1 MKERIAN
8 FLAKQLS
15 QNQLNQ
21 VLYRP
26 TTAGV
31 PFVLKDDKESFI
43 RDGYENNPNV
53 YAIINTI
60 TRSAAVVPWV
70 VYQVTDEKKLSEYR
84 RTKAELSIK
93 REVLKRKAL
102 EEIPDSDLAD
112 VIQRPNPEQGQSE
125 FIENMLGF
133 MLATGDTYIH
143 GVEADSVFQ
152 ELYVMPAH
160 ITEIVSSGGL
170 ESPIKGYKV
179 RGYSYNITL
188 DYATVMHMKYWN
200 PDYRS
205 PGSHLYGMSPL
216 RAARS
221 VVTQSNDTFTANQ
234 RALQNMGA
242 EGMLSLEDEYIT
254 PEQFGQ
260 LQRDMK
266 ARVESPNNYKRML
279 LAANKWK
286 WIQFGIS
293 PVDLNIIES
302 QKMSLRDL
310 CNIYGISSELLND
323 PDNKTNANKK
333 ESRRALYYETVLP
346 MLDHLKYELNRW
358 LVPAYSQRDGV
369 DYYID
374 YDTSAIPAL
383 AEDMDKVAE
392 RLSRIDELT
401 FNEKREALGY
411 GRLDE
416 PMYDKPWVDMRKM
429 PVEEGE
435 KFIDYLNAD
444 TKSR

>member
-1 MKERIAN
+1 
-8 FLAKQLS
+8 
-15 QNQLNQ
+15 
-21 VLYRP
+21 
-26 TTAGV
+26 
-31 PFVLKDDKESFI
+31 
-43 RDGYENNPNV
+43 
-53 YAIINTI
+53 
-60 TRSAAVVPWV
+60 
-70 VYQVTDEKKLSEYR
+70 
-84 RTKAELSIK
+84 
-93 REVLKRKAL
+93 
-102 EEIPDSDLAD
+102 
-112 VIQRPNPEQGQSE
+112 
-125 FIENMLGF
+125 
-133 MLATGDTYIH
+133 
-143 GVEADSVFQ
+143 
-152 ELYVMPAH
+152 
-160 ITEIVSSGGL
+160 
-170 ESPIKGYKV
+170 
-179 RGYSYNITL
+179 
-188 DYATVMHMKYWN
+188 
-200 PDYRS
+200 
-205 PGSHLYGMSPL
+205 
-216 RAARS
+216 
-221 VVTQSNDTFTANQ
+221 
-234 RALQNMGA
+234 MGA

-346 MLDHLKYELNRW
+346 LLDHLKYELNRW

>member
-1 MKERIAN
+1 
-8 FLAKQLS
+8 
-15 QNQLNQ
+15 
-21 VLYRP
+21 
-26 TTAGV
+26 
-31 PFVLKDDKESFI
+31 
-43 RDGYENNPNV
+43 
-53 YAIINTI
+53 
-60 TRSAAVVPWV
+60 
-70 VYQVTDEKKLSEYR
+70 
-84 RTKAELSIK
+84 
-93 REVLKRKAL
+93 
-102 EEIPDSDLAD
+102 
-112 VIQRPNPEQGQSE
+112 
-125 FIENMLGF
+125 
-133 MLATGDTYIH
+133 
-143 GVEADSVFQ
+143 
-152 ELYVMPAH
+152 
-160 ITEIVSSGGL
+160 
-170 ESPIKGYKV
+170 
-179 RGYSYNITL
+179 
-188 DYATVMHMKYWN
+188 
-200 PDYRS
+200 
-205 PGSHLYGMSPL
+205 
-216 RAARS
+216 
-221 VVTQSNDTFTANQ
+221 
-234 RALQNMGA
+234 
-242 EGMLSLEDEYIT
+242 
-254 PEQFGQ
+254 

-346 MLDHLKYELNRW
+346 LLDHLKYELNRW